1 MGEYWVFVCVNRTTG
16 EILMHLNPQ
25 SGFGGMKWKE
35 FIGTAKGTWLLD
47 LLKDMFCPPAAV
59 WAVVSD
65 YGGARYFPEGFNFE
79 LLRDD
84 ASERACD
91 THCIG
96 FHPTLRRMAMDL
108 GLTDKKLLELGDL
121 VAMDKKELVERT
133 GGNGRHLTPPDL
145 EKMGLCP
152 ESDETHTKKR
162 GLVEM
167 AVADGLAGKLLH
179 KRVKMESRPPT
190 NYVGLTREEA
200 AARDA
205 SFAQAVGENE
215 PA

>member
-1 MGEYWVFVCVNRTTG
+1 MGEYWLFVCLNSTTR

-25 SGFGGMKWKE
+25 SGFGGMKWGE
-35 FIGTAKGTWLLD
+35 CIGTFRGHHLLE
-47 LLKDMFCPPAAV
+47 LLQNKFCPRGAV

-65 YGGARYFPEGFNFE
+65 YGAAHFFPEGFNFE

-133 GGNGRHLTPPDL
+133 GGNGRHLTAPDL
-145 EKMGLCP
+145 KKMGLYP
-152 ESDETHTKKR
+152 NWNPNVLIAIKYVAKLKMKMKKSHTKKR
-162 GLVEM
+162 TLSGLSEM
-167 AVADGLAGKLLH
+167 ADGLAGELLH
-179 KRVKMESRPPT
+179 KRVNPFRT
-190 NYVGLTREEA
+190 
-200 AARDA
+200 
-205 SFAQAVGENE
+205 AVY
-215 PA
+215 PSTQTY